1 MEEVGIPYE
10 AVRGEAA
17 FYGPKIDFQ
26 VTNVVGREETAS
38 TNQMDLVMG
47 NRFGLKYTAS
57 DSQEHTPIII
67 HRAPL
72 GTHERFVAFLIEHYG
87 GAFPSWLA
95 PVQVRFIPVASA
107 FNEYAFVLNQNLYDS
122 LIRSEVDDSQDSF
135 SKKIRNAAVEKI
147 PNILIVGEK
156 EMLNQSVTWQRY
168 GSKKGESVSFETFS
182 SLFHDEIKLRLD
194 WRDNDKN

>member
-1 MEEVGIPYE
+1 
-10 AVRGEAA
+10 
-17 FYGPKIDFQ
+17 
-26 VTNVVGREETAS
+26 
-38 TNQMDLVMG
+38 MG
-47 NRFGLKYTAS
+47 SRFGLKYTAS

-87 GAFPSWLA
+87 GAFPTWLS

-107 FNEYAFVLNQNLYDS
+107 FNEYAFGLNQNLYDS

-156 EMLNQSVTWQRY
+156 EMLNQCVTWQRY

-182 SLFHDEIKLRLD
+182 SLFHNEIKLRLD
-194 WRDNDKN
+194 WRDKDKN

>member
-1 MEEVGIPYE
+1 MEEVGIPFE

-47 NRFGLKYTAS
+47 SRFGLKYTAS

-87 GAFPSWLA
+87 GAFPTWLA
-95 PVQVRFIPVASA
+95 PVQVRFIPIASA
-107 FNEYAFVLNQNLYDS
+107 FNEYAYSLNQNLYNS
-122 LIRSEVDDSQDSF
+122 LIRTEVDDSHDSF
-135 SKKIRNAAVEKI
+135 SKKIRNAALDKI
-147 PNILIVGEK
+147 PNLLIVGEK
-156 EMLNQSVTWQRY
+156 EQSNQNVTWQRY
-168 GSKKGESVSFETFS
+168 GTKTRESLSFEVFS
-182 SLFHDEIKLRLD
+182 SMLSEEITNRLD
-194 WRDNDKN
+194 WRNDKKI